1 MPRFVTHAEIA
12 RVPDEGVFYL
22 EEGAELTPLAA
33 ERAAARRI
41 EIRRTAATSGLAAA
55 AADPRELE
63 EAARRVLSRLG
74 PVDKE
79 TAQRVVAEVVAT
91 IGAANPSDGTLGL
104 PTTADYCTA
113 YLEGERR
120 RARRRAVLTATGR
133 NQKGIVARLT
143 TVIAELGGDI
153 LDISQTLVGDYFTM
167 LVIVDIGELGASFE
181 AFKEALT
188 QAARERG
195 VQTILM
201 HEDLV
206 TSMHRV

>member
-12 RVPDEGVFYL
+12 RVSDEGVFYL
-22 EEGAELTPLAA
+22 EEGAELTPLAE

-41 EIRRTAATSGLAAA
+41 EIRRTGNPAL
-55 AADPRELE
+55 AADPKELE

-91 IGAANPSDGTLGL
+91 IAPGQSDAVVGL
-104 PTTADYCTA
+104 PATADYCTA

-120 RARRRAVLTATGR
+120 RNRRRAVLTATGR

-167 LVIVDIGELGASFE
+167 LVIVDIGELGTSFE
-181 AFKEALT
+181 QFKEALT

>member
-22 EEGAELTPLAA
+22 EEGAELTPLAE

-41 EIRRTAATSGLAAA
+41 ELRRTAAPVAS
-55 AADPRELE
+55 ADPKELE
-63 EAARRVLSRLG
+63 EAARRILQRLG

-79 TAQRVVAEVVAT
+79 TAQRVVAEVVAS
-91 IGAANPSDGTLGL
+91 IAPGSVQEGVGL

-113 YLEGERR
+113 YLDGERR
-120 RARRRAVLTATGR
+120 RNRRRAVLTATGR

-167 LVIVDIGELGASFE
+167 LVIVDIAELGTSFE
-181 AFKEALT
+181 QFKEALT

>member
-1 MPRFVTHAEIA
+1 MPRFITHAEIA
-12 RVPDEGVFYL
+12 RVPDDGVFYL
-22 EEGAELTPLAA
+22 EEGAELTELAS

-41 EIRRTAATSGLAAA
+41 RIEHRRGDVPVS
-55 AADPRELE
+55 PRELE
-63 EAARRVLSRLG
+63 EAARRILSQLG
-74 PVDKE
+74 PVDE
-79 TAQRVVAEVVAT
+79 TAARRVVAEVVAT
-91 IGAANPSDGTLGL
+91 LGDGRGESAGL
-104 PTTADYCTA
+104 PPTIDYCTA
-113 YLEGERR
+113 QLESERR

-143 TVIAELGGDI
+143 TVVAELGGDI

-167 LVIVDIGELGASFE
+167 LLIVDIGELATTFE

-188 QAARERG
+188 QAARDRG
-195 VQTILM
+195 VQAILM

>member
-12 RVPDEGVFYL
+12 RVSDEGVFYL
-22 EEGAELTPLAA
+22 EEGAELTPLAE

-41 EIRRTAATSGLAAA
+41 EIRRTENPAL
-55 AADPRELE
+55 AADPKELE

-91 IGAANPSDGTLGL
+91 IAPGQATGDTVGL
-104 PTTADYCTA
+104 PATADYCTA

-120 RARRRAVLTATGR
+120 RNRRRAVLTATGR

-167 LVIVDIGELGASFE
+167 LVIVDIGELGTSFE
-181 AFKEALT
+181 QFKEALT